1 MFLNKH
7 NSLLLNKTSIMIQSY
22 KQKINLEEK
31 YDAIIIGSG
40 IGSLCTA
47 ALLSKEGK
55 KVLVLERHYTAGG
68 FTHVFKRKGY
78 EWDVGIH
85 YIGEVQ
91 NPNSPIR
98 KMFDYISNNKLEW
111 ADMGEVY
118 DKIIIGDKTY
128 DFVKGVKN
136 FKAKMYGYFPN
147 DIDAI
152 DKYVQLIFDC
162 NKTMK
167 KFYLE
172 KALPTFMSKLVGF
185 FFRKNYLKY
194 SSKTTYEVISS
205 ITENEDLIKVL
216 TGQYGDYGLPP
227 KQSSFAMHASV
238 VKHYFNGGSFP
249 IGGSSKIANTIDNV
263 IESSKG
269 TILVS
274 AEVKNIIIK
283 NNKALGVE
291 MSDGKKFYSDLIISG
306 TGVFQTYNHLITKDI
321 SVKHG
326 FVNNLKKVT
335 PSVAHGC
342 LYLGLNGTSEEL
354 QLPKN
359 NLWIYPE
366 NIDHDTAVEN
376 YLNDNDSDF
385 PLVYISFASS
395 KDPTWQSRYPGKST
409 IDVITLLPYENFTKW
424 EGSRWMKR
432 GDEYNNLKEKI
443 SQRLL
448 KHLYDQL
455 PQLKG
460 KIDTYELS
468 SPLTTKNFVNYS
480 KGELYGLDHT
490 PSRFNQKFLRPKTP
504 IKNFYLTGQDIVSAG
519 VGGALFSGLIT
530 AASITGINF
539 MKKIYK
545 KED

>member
-7 NSLLLNKTSIMIQSY
+7 NSLLLKKITMIQSY

-91 NPNSPIR
+91 NPNAPIR
-98 KMFDYISNNKLEW
+98 KMFDYISNDKLKW

-118 DKIIIGDKTY
+118 DKIIIGNKTY

-136 FKAKMYGYFPN
+136 FKAKMYEYFPN

-172 KALPTFMSKLVGF
+172 KALPTYVSKLVGF

-205 ITENEDLIKVL
+205 LTDNEDLIKVL

-249 IGGSSKIANTIDNV
+249 IGGSSQIANTIDNV

-274 AEVKNIIIK
+274 AEVKKILIN
-283 NNKALGVE
+283 NNKASGVE
-291 MSDGKKFYSDLIISG
+291 MSDGKKFYSDLIVSG
-306 TGVFQTYNHLITKDI
+306 TGVFQTYNHLIPNDI

-342 LYLGLNGTSEEL
+342 LYLGLNGTTEEL
-354 QLPKN
+354 GLPKN
-359 NLWIYPE
+359 NLWIYPKDV
-366 NIDHDTAVEN
+366 DHDTAVSN
-376 YLNDNDSDF
+376 YLNDTDSDF

-395 KDPTWQSRYPGKST
+395 KDPSWQSRYPNKST
-409 IDVITLLPYENFTKW
+409 IDIITLLPYESFMKW
-424 EGSRWMKR
+424 EGTRWMKR
-432 GDEYNNLKEKI
+432 GEDYNLLKDKI
-443 SQRLL
+443 TNRLL
-448 KHLYDQL
+448 DHLYKQL

-460 KIDTYELS
+460 KIDCFELS

-480 KGELYGLDHT
+480 KGELYGIDHT

-504 IKNFYLTGQDIVSAG
+504 IKNLYLTGQDIVSAG

-545 KED
+545 

>member
-7 NSLLLNKTSIMIQSY
+7 NSLLLKKTITMIQSY

-91 NPNSPIR
+91 NPNAPIR
-98 KMFDYISNNKLEW
+98 KMFDYISNDKLKW

-118 DKIIIGDKTY
+118 DKIIIGNKTY

-136 FKAKMYGYFPN
+136 FKAKMHEYFPN

-172 KALPTFMSKLVGF
+172 KALPDYVSKLVGF

-205 ITENEDLIKVL
+205 LTNNEDLIKVL

-249 IGGSSKIANTIDNV
+249 IGGSSQIANTIDDV

-274 AEVKNIIIK
+274 AEVKNILIK
-283 NNKALGVE
+283 NNKASGVE
-291 MSDGKKFYSDLIISG
+291 MSDGKKFYSNLIISG
-306 TGVFQTYNHLITKDI
+306 TGVFQTYNHLIPKDI

-342 LYLGLNGTSEEL
+342 LYLGLNGSSEEL
-354 QLPKN
+354 GLPKN
-359 NLWIYPE
+359 NLWIYPKDV
-366 NIDHDTAVEN
+366 DHDTAVSN
-376 YLNDNDSDF
+376 YLNDTDSDF

-395 KDPTWQSRYPGKST
+395 KDPSWQSRYPNKST
-409 IDVITLLPYENFTKW
+409 IDIITLLPYESFMKW
-424 EGSRWMKR
+424 EGTRWMKR
-432 GDEYNNLKEKI
+432 GEDYNLLKDKI
-443 SQRLL
+443 TNRLL
-448 KHLYDQL
+448 DHLYKQL

-460 KIDTYELS
+460 KIDCFELS
-468 SPLTTKNFVNYS
+468 SPLTTKNFVNYN
-480 KGELYGLDHT
+480 KGELYGIDHT

-504 IKNFYLTGQDIVSAG
+504 IKNLYLTGQDIVSAG

-545 KED
+545 

>member
-7 NSLLLNKTSIMIQSY
+7 NSLLLKKTITMIQSY

-91 NPNSPIR
+91 NPNAPIR
-98 KMFDYISNNKLEW
+98 KMFDYISNDKLKW

-118 DKIIIGDKTY
+118 DKIIIGNKTY

-136 FKAKMYGYFPN
+136 FKAKMHEYFPN

-172 KALPTFMSKLVGF
+172 KALPDYVSKLVGF
-185 FFRKNYLKY
+185 FFRKSYLKY
-194 SSKTTYEVISS
+194 YSKTTYEVISS
-205 ITENEDLIKVL
+205 LTNNEDLIKVL

-249 IGGSSKIANTIDNV
+249 IGGSSQIANTIDDV

-274 AEVKNIIIK
+274 AEVKNILIK
-283 NNKALGVE
+283 NNKASGVE
-291 MSDGKKFYSDLIISG
+291 MSDGKKFYSNLIISG
-306 TGVFQTYNHLITKDI
+306 TGVFQTYNHLIPKDI

-342 LYLGLNGTSEEL
+342 LYLGLNGSSEEL
-354 QLPKN
+354 GLPKN
-359 NLWIYPE
+359 NLWIYPKDV
-366 NIDHDTAVEN
+366 DHDTAVSN
-376 YLNDNDSDF
+376 YLNDTDSDF

-395 KDPTWQSRYPGKST
+395 KDPSWQSRYPNKST
-409 IDVITLLPYENFTKW
+409 IDIITLLPYESFMKW
-424 EGSRWMKR
+424 EGTRWMKR
-432 GDEYNNLKEKI
+432 GEDYNLLKDKI
-443 SQRLL
+443 TNRLL
-448 KHLYDQL
+448 DHLYKQL

-460 KIDTYELS
+460 KIDCFELS

-480 KGELYGLDHT
+480 KGELYGIDHT

-504 IKNFYLTGQDIVSAG
+504 IKNLYLTGQDIVSAG

-545 KED
+545 

>member
-7 NSLLLNKTSIMIQSY
+7 NSLLLKKTITMIQSY

-91 NPNSPIR
+91 NPNAPIR
-98 KMFDYISNNKLEW
+98 KMFDYISNDKLKW

-118 DKIIIGDKTY
+118 DKIIIGNKTY

-136 FKAKMYGYFPN
+136 FKTKMHEYFPN

-172 KALPTFMSKLVGF
+172 KALPDYVSKLVGF
-185 FFRKNYLKY
+185 FFRKSYLKY

-205 ITENEDLIKVL
+205 LTNNEDLIKVL

-249 IGGSSKIANTIDNV
+249 IGGSSQIANTIDDV

-274 AEVKNIIIK
+274 AEVKNILIK
-283 NNKALGVE
+283 NNKASGVE
-291 MSDGKKFYSDLIISG
+291 MSDGKKFYSNLIISG
-306 TGVFQTYNHLITKDI
+306 TGVFQTYNHLIPKDI

-342 LYLGLNGTSEEL
+342 LYLGLNGSSEEL
-354 QLPKN
+354 GLPKN
-359 NLWIYPE
+359 NLWIYPKDV
-366 NIDHDTAVEN
+366 DHDTAVSN
-376 YLNDNDSDF
+376 YLNDTDSDF

-395 KDPTWQSRYPGKST
+395 KDPSWQSRYPNKST
-409 IDVITLLPYENFTKW
+409 IDIITLLPYESFMKW
-424 EGSRWMKR
+424 EGTRWMKR
-432 GDEYNNLKEKI
+432 GEDYNLLKDKI
-443 SQRLL
+443 TNRLL
-448 KHLYDQL
+448 DHLYKQL

-460 KIDTYELS
+460 KIDCFELS

-480 KGELYGLDHT
+480 KGELYGIDHT

-504 IKNFYLTGQDIVSAG
+504 IKNLYLTGQDIVSAG

-545 KED
+545 

>member
-1 MFLNKH
+1 
-7 NSLLLNKTSIMIQSY
+7 MIQSY
-22 KQKINLEEK
+22 KQKVLLEDK
-31 YDAIIIGSG
+31 YDSIIVGSG

-91 NPNSPIR
+91 NPNAPIR
-98 KMFDYISNNKLEW
+98 KMFDYITNNKLKW
-111 ADMGEVY
+111 SDMGEIY
-118 DKIIIGDKTY
+118 DKIIIGDKHY

-136 FKAKMYGYFPN
+136 FKLKMYEYFPN
-147 DIDAI
+147 EKNAI
-152 DKYVQLIFDC
+152 DNYVELVYKS
-162 NKTMK
+162 NKSMK
-167 KFYLE
+167 KFYMD
-172 KALPTFMSKLVGF
+172 KSLPSLLSKLFGF
-185 FFRKNYLKY
+185 FLRKDYLKF
-194 SSKTTYEVISS
+194 SGKTTYEVLSS
-205 ITENEDLIKVL
+205 LTKNEELIKVL

-227 KQSSFAMHASV
+227 RQSSFAMHASV
-238 VKHYFNGGSFP
+238 AKHYFNGGSFP
-249 IGGSSKIANTIDNV
+249 VGGSSEIAKSIDKV
-263 IESSKG
+263 IEKSGG
-269 TILVS
+269 TILVN
-274 AEVKNIIIK
+274 AEVKEIIIE
-283 NNKALGVE
+283 NNKAVGVE
-291 MSDGKKFYSDLIISG
+291 MYDGKKFFSNLIISG
-306 TGVFQTYNHLITKDI
+306 TGVFQTYNHLIPKDL
-321 SVKHG
+321 SYKHG
-326 FVNNLKKVT
+326 FNLNLNKVK

-342 LYLGLNGTSEEL
+342 LYIGLNGTSEEL
-354 QLPKN
+354 DLPKN
-359 NLWIYPE
+359 NLWIYPD

>member
-7 NSLLLNKTSIMIQSY
+7 NSLLLKKTSIMIQSY

-68 FTHVFKRKGY
+68 FTHVFKRKGF

-91 NPNSPIR
+91 NPNAPIR
-98 KMFDYISNNKLEW
+98 KMFDYISNDKLKW

-136 FKAKMYGYFPN
+136 YKEKMYEYFPN

-172 KALPTFMSKLVGF
+172 KALPAYVSKLVGF

-205 ITENEDLIKVL
+205 LTENKNLIKVL

-227 KQSSFAMHASV
+227 RQSSFAMHASV

-249 IGGSSKIANTIDNV
+249 IGGSSQIANTIDDV

-283 NNKALGVE
+283 NNKASGVE

-306 TGVFQTYNHLITKDI
+306 TGVFQTYNHLIPKDI
-321 SVKHG
+321 SIKHG

-354 QLPKN
+354 GLPKN
-359 NLWIYPE
+359 NLWIYPDKV
-366 NIDHDTAVEN
+366 DHDTAVSN

-395 KDPTWQSRYPGKST
+395 KDPSWQSRYPGKST
-409 IDVITLLPYENFTKW
+409 IDIITLLPYESFMKW
-424 EGSRWMKR
+424 EGSKWMKR
-432 GDEYNNLKEKI
+432 GKDYDNLKEKI
-443 SQRLL
+443 TNRLL
-448 KHLYDQL
+448 DHLYKQL

-460 KIDTYELS
+460 KIDVYELS
-468 SPLTTKNFVNYS
+468 SPLTTKNFVNYD
-480 KGELYGLDHT
+480 KGELYGIDHT

-504 IKNFYLTGQDIVSAG
+504 IKNLYLTGQDIVSAG

-545 KED
+545 